1 MGGQENSVEFRL
13 SLQLPRDEMSV
24 PVARNVAGYA
34 LDALGVQ
41 PDFIDDIKLALS
53 EATTNVL
60 RHTRDG
66 DVYEIALTTVNAYC
80 VIEVIDRGHGF
91 AADDLGHGDAA
102 IDAEEGRGIQLMR
115 ALVDRLHFESRP
127 EQGTIVRLEKR
138 LALREGAPIERL
150 AVADGEQPAVAEPLG

>member
-1 MGGQENSVEFRL
+1 M

-24 PVARNVAGYA
+24 PVARKVAGYT

-41 PDFIDDIKLALS
+41 RDYTDDIKVALS
-53 EATTNVL
+53 EAATNVL

-66 DVYEIALTTVNAYC
+66 DLYEVALSTVNDSC

-91 AADDLGHGDAA
+91 VADELGHGDAA
-102 IDAEEGRGIQLMR
+102 TDAEQGRGIQLMR

-127 EQGTIVRLEKR
+127 DEGTIVRLEKR

-150 AVADGEQPAVAEPLG
+150 AVKDDQRPTVPEPLG